1 MTVSASGSGQALA
14 RWAAARGAHLA
25 LIAVTT
31 RRAHRCSL
39 RLALNFRENGTRC
52 VDAEEALIAALKVKM
67 ESPEALIAP
76 AK

>member
-1 MTVSASGSGQALA
+1 
-14 RWAAARGAHLA
+14 
-25 LIAVTT
+25 
-31 RRAHRCSL
+31 
-39 RLALNFRENGTRC
+39 LALNFRENGTRC